1 MLSYQKHEQYQQLYV
16 DLRDFNNFIKMRIF
30 KFANIRETQFNVN
43 VLFDFNLKKEFTSN
57 FLIIARFKIMVCYI
71 SIK

>member
-16 DLRDFNNFIKMRIF
+16 DLRDFIKMRIL

-43 VLFDFNLKKEFTSN
+43 VLFDFKLKKEFTSN
-57 FLIIARFKIMVCYI
+57 FLIIARLKVMHGYI
-71 SIK
+71 STK